1 MANFIPPGTIT
12 TPDADYEINTRPG
25 REHLLTLK
33 GTWGGATITMTTYN
47 DADGSY
53 SSVTSGSW
61 TADAEPRFI
70 APSGNIRLSATS
82 TSGTTDINVT
92 LIPVAQGR

>member
-1 MANFIPPGTIT
+1 MANFIPPDNIT
-12 TPDADYEINTRPG
+12 TDGNYEINTRPG

-33 GTWGGATITMTTYN
+33 GTWDGATVTMTTYN
-47 DADGSY
+47 DVDGSY

-70 APSGNIRLSATS
+70 APSGNIRLALSNDGAS
-82 TSGTTDINVT
+82 TNINVT
-92 LIPVAQGR
+92 LIPVSQGR